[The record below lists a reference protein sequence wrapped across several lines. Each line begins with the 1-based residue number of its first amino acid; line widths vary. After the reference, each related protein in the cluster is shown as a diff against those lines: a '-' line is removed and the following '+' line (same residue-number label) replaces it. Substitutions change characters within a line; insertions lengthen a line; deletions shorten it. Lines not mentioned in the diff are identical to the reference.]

1 MFCSTLLSCLVAD
14 FTALENY
21 ELIVCTF
28 SYKTKLSS
36 RGGRSK
42 LIIGGEGDSVVV
54 DTNIHNNN
62 IQSSDTVRA
71 RSCS

>member
-1 MFCSTLLSCLVAD
+1 MAD

>member
-1 MFCSTLLSCLVAD
+1 MAD

-36 RGGRSK
+36 QGGRSK
-42 LIIGGEGDSVVV
+42 LITGGEGDSVVV